1 MNKQLLALYGLKWNP
16 FSPELPTEALR
27 LTPAVENFAWR
38 IEHALVREGGFALI
52 SGDVGTGKS
61 VALRLIAERLAPV
74 PDLTV
79 AALTHPSANLA
90 DFYREL
96 GDLFAVEL
104 RPHNRWMGFKALRTR
119 WIAHLESTR
128 LRPVLLID
136 EAQQVAPLVLS
147 ELRLLASAHFDSRSL
162 LSVVLAGDQRLN
174 ELLRRDELL
183 PLGSRIRARLS
194 LEYAS
199 REDLLACLKHLL
211 ASAGAPALMTP
222 ELMHTVCDHA
232 MGNYRALTTMAAELL
247 AAAAQRELVQL
258 DEKLYLA
265 VFTPP
270 GQSAGTRRTR
280 LTSA

>member
-16 FSPELPTEALR
+16 FSPELPIEAVH
-27 LTPAVENFAWR
+27 PSMAVENFAWR

-61 VALRLIAERLAPV
+61 VALRLIAERLALL

-79 AALTHPSANLA
+79 AALSRPSANLA

-96 GDLFAVEL
+96 GELFAVEL
-104 RPHNRWMGFKALRTR
+104 KPHNRWMGFKNLRTR
-119 WIAHLESTR
+119 WLEHLDHTR

-136 EAQQVAPLVLS
+136 EAQQVHPSVLS
-147 ELRLLASAHFDSRSL
+147 ELRLLASAQFDSRVL
-162 LSVVLAGDQRLN
+162 LTVVLAGDRRLN

-183 PLGSRIRARLS
+183 PLGSRIRARLN

-199 REDLLACLKHLL
+199 REELLACLKHLIV
-211 ASAGAPALMTP
+211 SAGNPALMTN
-222 ELMHTVCDHA
+222 ELMRTLCDHA

-247 AAAAQRELVQL
+247 AVAMQRELTQL
-258 DEKLYLA
+258 DEKLYLD
-265 VFTPP
+265 VFAMP
-270 GQSAGTRRTR
+270 GQNKSKRSDRTASA
-280 LTSA
+280 